1 MISIFLRELYD
12 KSKKFWKKSKAG
24 AEWIWRK
31 GELESKLNATES
43 VTKCIE
49 FCGGASPLYDFTN
62 LK

>member
-1 MISIFLRELYD
+1 MIKVRSFGR
-12 KSKKFWKKSKAG
+12 KAKLEQNG
-24 AEWIWRK
+24 SGGK
-31 GELESKLNATES
+31 ESKLNASES